1 MLNAFSEGLFATTL
15 IAFATFSLGSMGMWI
30 FSKLTRRQLPKRS
43 YIVPLAI
50 ILVLATVLGQKVLW
64 DLQTYRENRER
75 IVERS
80 LEDKWR
86 ATESFLQEAF
96 EDNYKLS
103 EKLAEDVISKL
114 SGYDSAELDRELE
127 RIATQPGNPIQQA
140 VGDTLRGVYFRGIVT
155 DANDPFAMIIGRSE
169 EDSFIFA
176 DYSENCS
183 VDALT
188 RNLTQEYELQGRE
201 GNRELAET
209 AFNRLLAL
217 HTGKPLSE
225 AIFFQFNCKEGVELT
240 SLDFKGLKHSFFA
253 NNGNIEHT
261 FRSIEF
267 LAPYYIYRDQSIGGT
282 PRVYN
287 RIKTDAKIIAIVSV
301 FSFYDVVIASPSLV
315 AALDGYDSTRSFL
328 LRENVREERTSLL
341 IGILIML
348 IAILLFTQFWVYSA
362 MEEVRNTTDKS
373 GANNARSSQDTL
385 RR

>member
-114 SGYDSAELDRELE
+114 SGYDSAELDRDLE

>member
-1 MLNAFSEGLFATTL
+1 MLNTFSEGLFATTL
-15 IAFATFSLGSMGMWI
+15 VAFTIFSLGSMGMWI
-30 FSKLTRRQLPKRS
+30 FSKLTKRQLPKRS

-50 ILVLATVLGQKVLW
+50 ILVLAAVLGQKVLW

-80 LEDKWR
+80 LEDKWH

-114 SGYDSAELDRELE
+114 SGYDGAELDRNLE
-127 RIATQPGNPIQQA
+127 RIAEQPGNPIQQA
-140 VGDTLRGVYFRGIVT
+140 VGDTLRGVYFRDIVT
-155 DANDPFAMIIGRSE
+155 DANDPFAMIIGRNE

-188 RNLTQEYELQGRE
+188 RNLAQEYELQGRA
-201 GNRELAET
+201 GSRELAET
-209 AFNRLLAL
+209 AFSRLLAL

-225 AIFFQFNCKEGVELT
+225 AIFFQFNCKEGAKLT
-240 SLDFKGLKHSFFA
+240 SLDYKGLRRSFFA
-253 NNGNIEHT
+253 NKGNIEHT

-282 PRVYN
+282 PRVAS
-287 RIKTDAKIIAIVSV
+287 RVRTDAKIIAIVSV
-301 FSFYDVVIASPSLV
+301 FSFYDVVVASPSLA
-315 AALDGYDSTRSFL
+315 AALDGYDSTRRFL
-328 LRENVREERTSLL
+328 LRESFREERTSLV

-348 IAILLFTQFWVYSA
+348 VAILLFTQFWVYSA
-362 MEEVRNTTDKS
+362 IEEVKNTTDKS

>member
-15 IAFATFSLGSMGMWI
+15 VAFATFSLGSMGMWI

-50 ILVLATVLGQKVLW
+50 ILVLAIVLGQKVLW

-114 SGYDSAELDRELE
+114 SGYDSAELDRDLE

-188 RNLTQEYELQGRE
+188 RNLAQEYELQGRE

-225 AIFFQFNCKEGVELT
+225 AIFFQFNYKEGVELT
-240 SLDFKGLKHSFFA
+240 SLDYKGLKRSFFA
-253 NNGNIEHT
+253 NDGNIEHT

-301 FSFYDVVIASPSLV
+301 FSFYDVVIASPSLA

-328 LRENVREERTSLL
+328 LRENVRKERTSLL

-362 MEEVRNTTDKS
+362 MEEVENTTDKS
-373 GANNARSSQDTL
+373 GANNARSSHDTL
-385 RR
+385 RG